1 VVFMISQSCIRISH
15 GLSFN
20 YFGQLRIVVSFA
32 RSFYVFLYKFA
43 ARNKKASAPTK
54 GRRLKAPRYHP
65 LHPDRIPFTPIPSK
79 EAVRKQNGLR
89 PRCTRYVGRASSTT
103 RETPVFSPGKKS
115 RNPTRPG
122 VKAAFPFHR
131 GGSEASSPIPPAGS
145 HQPPALWKGY
155 AGYYSSSQPLIIVSN
170 NKKILDFCQVFF

>member
-1 VVFMISQSCIRISH
+1 MKSQSCIRISH
-15 GLSFN
+15 DYPLIISVN
-20 YFGQLRIVVSFA
+20 YELWSVLRVCFTYSCINSRPEIKKPPPQQRGEGSKLRGTTLFILTVYPSRRYLHQSGAKAKRSKTSLYPLRGQGV
-32 RSFYVFLYKFA
+32 LYYQGDTAFQSWQK
-43 ARNKKASAPTK
+43 T
-54 GRRLKAPRYHP
+54 
-65 LHPDRIPFTPIPSK
+65 
-79 EAVRKQNGLR
+79 
-89 PRCTRYVGRASSTT
+89 
-103 RETPVFSPGKKS
+103 

-170 NKKILDFCQVFF
+170 NKKIL